1 MTPIGHMTMI
11 FIAVD
16 ALEGASALKSKI
28 ELLALQ
34 CEGLQV
40 SSVYKRNQKSPF
52 SNRYFSELVA
62 VVRAETFLSIEKLSL
77 WLKEKMSNHAAV
89 LTFDSDVHLLPDLN
103 LPHPLLH
110 TDPLTLRCACEVW
123 GSYEHPVLGQTLNE
137 LVQLEQNTMNYE
149 FFGQGNNFIK

>member
-16 ALEGASALKSKI
+16 VLEGASTLKSQI
-28 ELLALQ
+28 ELLATQ
-34 CEGLQV
+34 CEGLRV
-40 SSVYKRNQKSPF
+40 SSVYKRNQQSPL
-52 SNRYFSELVA
+52 SNRFFSELV
-62 VVRAETFLSIEKLSL
+62 VVVKAETFLSVEKLSI
-77 WLKEKMSNHAAV
+77 WLKDKMNNHAAI
-89 LTFDSDVHLLPDLN
+89 LTFDSDVQLLPDLN

-137 LVQLEQNTMNYE
+137 LVQLEQQTKNYE
-149 FFGQGNNFIK
+149 FFSQGNNFIK